1 MKRENTGRQRAV
13 IGAGALTVFLLCL
26 LLFFYIKY
34 ERSRTLR
41 AALQDLS
48 GDPLVFSE
56 ESGFFREGF
65 TLYLG
70 RNPDIPEDV
79 EIRYTLNGDEPT
91 ADSFLYKDGIDLK
104 KAVLQAKEE
113 AAAKETKKAKVIR
126 EADAEAKAKAAEQAR
141 LAQEQ
146 AKEESKEETKEQA
159 EKENKEEN
167 KEETRDETKEETA
180 GKAEASGEAVRPTIE
195 DGRETWER
203 AKWTVAADSGLR
215 PERTE
220 DGICVLPVRAC
231 LIQGEDK
238 SPIATKTFVIGEN
251 VDERYDVYVAS
262 LVTDSYNLFDYDNG
276 IMIPGSHY
284 ESDVADGVREDRAGN
299 FYQRGDE
306 WIKSGHVTLFS
317 PRGEVLLEEEAG
329 IAVAGYSSR
338 IIPTRTLRIEASK
351 AYGTSDDY
359 FHLGIFSDSEKKQGA
374 NPENT
379 SVKDSEKKQGDNP
392 ENGSVK
398 DSEKGSGDNP
408 ENSSVKDSEK
418 NSGKASGKD
427 SEKSSEKD
435 KEKDSGTDSGE
446 DIVKGSRKYSNP
458 EMEIFQKIKFRT
470 HGVPGYHIRSV
481 RNQYAKEL
489 TDECGFPGLTE
500 NRLGVVFLNGEFYTV
515 CDITPS
521 TTSDYVCRLFGLNV
535 PDGIEKY
542 SNSDVDVYTRSKI
555 IKLFTADLTQ
565 EANQQALEAKVDM
578 DNYLFYFALEV
589 LFNNADWPF
598 NNVTVWRYLGEE
610 DPDNPYTDG
619 RIRFLIEDM
628 DQILSNGLH
637 GDPTR
642 WSNELIDYLMKEK
655 GNTFYHVMQCTRYRD
670 KFLTYVDDLLR
681 TSFEPEH
688 ACAVLDRLY
697 AEMKREYILDYGDAF
712 WKEMEDTAETTKQ
725 NVREKEKLYREN
737 ITKYMELTDRYSVEI
752 EAGEGVSVTWNN
764 MNVSPGGTWTNDYY
778 CGTSF
783 TVTAHP
789 AEGYRLA
796 GWEVNGKAVEG
807 EGADGSSLTISD
819 ALSGKG
825 QDAVTVRVSAQK
837 EDKAEQ

>member
-34 ERSRTLR
+34 DRSRTLR

-48 GDPLVFSE
+48 GDSLYFSE

-70 RNPDIPEDV
+70 RNPGIPEDV

-91 ADSFLYKDGIDLK
+91 ADSFLYEDGIDLK
-104 KAVLQAKEE
+104 EAVRQAEEE
-113 AAAKETKKAKVIR
+113 AAAKEIRKAGVIR
-126 EADAEAKAKAAEQAR
+126 EADAEAKAKAAEEAR

-146 AKEESKEETKEQA
+146 AKEQAKEGTKEKEKEETKT
-159 EKENKEEN
+159 
-167 KEETRDETKEETA
+167 ETEEETA
-180 GKAEASGEAVRPTIE
+180 EKAEGSEEAARPTIE

-231 LIQGEDK
+231 LVQGEDK
-238 SPIATKTFVIGEN
+238 SPIVTKTYVIGEN

-359 FHLGIFSDSEKKQGA
+359 FHLGIFSDSE
-374 NPENT
+374 NT
-379 SVKDSEKKQGDNP
+379 
-392 ENGSVK
+392 
-398 DSEKGSGDNP
+398 
-408 ENSSVKDSEK
+408 
-418 NSGKASGKD
+418 SGKD
-427 SEKSSEKD
+427 SKNASGKNTENASKKNPDKSSGKD
-435 KEKDSGTDSGE
+435 PEKDSGTISGE
-446 DIVKGSRKYSNP
+446 DKGKDSKTVSNP
-458 EMEIFQKIKFRT
+458 ETEIFQKIKFRT

-521 TTSDYVCRLFGLNV
+521 TTADYVCRLFGLNV

-642 WSNELIDYLMKEK
+642 WSAELIDYLMKEK

-681 TSFEPEH
+681 TAFEPEH

-697 AEMKREYILDYGDAF
+697 AEMKKEYILDYGDAF

-737 ITKYMELTDRYSVEI
+737 ITKYMELTDRYSVRIQAE
-752 EAGEGVSVTWNN
+752 EGVSVTWNN
-764 MNVSPGGTWTNDYY
+764 MTVSPGGTWTNDYY
-778 CGTSF
+778 CDTAF

-789 AEGYRLA
+789 AEGYRLT

-825 QDAVTVRVSAQK
+825 QAAVTVRVSAQK
-837 EDKAEQ
+837 EDQAEQ

>member
-1 MKRENTGRQRAV
+1 MRRENSGRWRAELF
-13 IGAGALTVFLLCL
+13 AAAMTVFLLCL
-26 LLFFYIKY
+26 LLFFYFRY
-34 ERSRTLR
+34 EKSRTLHD
-41 AALQDLS
+41 ALQDLN
-48 GDPLVFSE
+48 GDPLFFSE

-70 RNPDIPEDV
+70 RNPDLPQDV
-79 EIRYTLNGDEPT
+79 QIRYTLNGDEPT
-91 ADSFLYKDGIDLK
+91 ADSFLYEDGIDLTEAALK
-104 KAVLQAKEE
+104 MGAE
-113 AAAKETKKAKVIR
+113 AAAREIRKAEVIR
-126 EADAEAKAKAAEQAR
+126 EADAAAKAAEEAL

-146 AKEESKEETKEQA
+146 AAAAGSTANNPAEQVSGDQSAKQIGGNPAEQPGEQPEKQPGGQSAEQSGEKEEASAEEKEKTSEET
-159 EKENKEEN
+159 
-167 KEETRDETKEETA
+167 
-180 GKAEASGEAVRPTIE
+180 RPTIE
-195 DGRETWER
+195 DGRESWER
-203 AKWTVAADSGLR
+203 EKWTAAADSGIR

-231 LIQGEDK
+231 LVQGEDR
-238 SPIATKTFVIGEN
+238 SPIVTKTYVIGEN
-251 VDERYDVYVAS
+251 VRDRYDVYVAS

-284 ESDVADGVREDRAGN
+284 LTDVANGVREDRAGN
-299 FYQRGDE
+299 FYQNGDE

-317 PRGEVLLEEEAG
+317 PGGEVLLEEDTG
-329 IAVAGYSSR
+329 LAVAGYSSR
-338 IIPTRTLRIEASK
+338 IIPTRTLRMEASK

-359 FHLGIFSDSEKKQGA
+359 FHLDIFSD
-374 NPENT
+374 P
-379 SVKDSEKKQGDNP
+379 
-392 ENGSVK
+392 
-398 DSEKGSGDNP
+398 EKGSGADT
-408 ENSSVKDSEK
+408 
-418 NSGKASGKD
+418 ASQIDLFK
-427 SEKSSEKD
+427 
-435 KEKDSGTDSGE
+435 
-446 DIVKGSRKYSNP
+446 
-458 EMEIFQKIKFRT
+458 KIKFRT
-470 HGVPGYHIRSV
+470 HGIPGYHIRSV

-515 CDITPS
+515 CDIAPS
-521 TTSDYVCRLFGLNV
+521 TTADYVCRLFNLNV

-542 SNSDVDVYTRSKI
+542 SGSDVDVYTRTKI

-610 DPDNPYTDG
+610 NPENPCTDG

-628 DQILSNGLH
+628 DQILTNGLH

-642 WSNELIDYLMKEK
+642 WSDELIDYLMKDK
-655 GNTFYHVMQCTRYRD
+655 GNTFHHVMECTRYRD
-670 KFLTYVDDLLR
+670 RFLTYVDDLLR
-681 TSFEPEH
+681 TAFEPDH

-697 AEMKREYILDYGDAF
+697 AEMKREYILDYGEAF

-725 NVREKEKLYREN
+725 NVREKESLYRKN
-737 ITKYMELTDRYSVEI
+737 ITKYMELTDRYQARI

-764 MNVSPGGTWTNDYY
+764 MTVSPGDTWTNDYY

-789 AEGYRLA
+789 ADGYRIA
-796 GWEVNGKAVEG
+796 GWEVNGKKVSG
-807 EGADGSSLTISD
+807 EGTDGNSLTVSD
-819 ALSGKG
+819 ALSESGAAG
-825 QDAVTVRVSAQK
+825 NAGTAAVTVRAV
-837 EDKAEQ
+837 AEAE

>member
-1 MKRENTGRQRAV
+1 MQGMAMNGYVTV
-13 IGAGALTVFLLCL
+13 IGGVNMDITAALTAPFVPADSVPGQVALGCGGVARNIAHNLRLMGHEVRFVSLFGGETFGEMCWRECQAIGLDLALSDRLEGQRNGLYLCVNDQTGDMIAAVADTDIVSHITPEFLESRIQVINASTAVVADTNIPMESL
-26 LLFFYIKY
+26 LYLIDHCTGAPLFVDAVSTAKAPRITTALQRSSLKRLHALKLNLKEAQAVTHCDTAIEAAAEGIPVIASDIEGLREAVQDNETGVLIESNPQNLANAIKDLLSMDIHAEESAIKPTQFDTSNPDYIKY
-34 ERSRTLR
+34 QENAGKNTENASKK
-41 AALQDLS
+41 
-48 GDPLVFSE
+48 
-56 ESGFFREGF
+56 
-65 TLYLG
+65 
-70 RNPDIPEDV
+70 NPD
-79 EIRYTLNGDEPT
+79 
-91 ADSFLYKDGIDLK
+91 
-104 KAVLQAKEE
+104 
-113 AAAKETKKAKVIR
+113 
-126 EADAEAKAKAAEQAR
+126 
-141 LAQEQ
+141 
-146 AKEESKEETKEQA
+146 
-159 EKENKEEN
+159 
-167 KEETRDETKEETA
+167 
-180 GKAEASGEAVRPTIE
+180 
-195 DGRETWER
+195 
-203 AKWTVAADSGLR
+203 
-215 PERTE
+215 
-220 DGICVLPVRAC
+220 
-231 LIQGEDK
+231 K
-238 SPIATKTFVIGEN
+238 S
-251 VDERYDVYVAS
+251 
-262 LVTDSYNLFDYDNG
+262 
-276 IMIPGSHY
+276 
-284 ESDVADGVREDRAGN
+284 
-299 FYQRGDE
+299 
-306 WIKSGHVTLFS
+306 
-317 PRGEVLLEEEAG
+317 
-329 IAVAGYSSR
+329 
-338 IIPTRTLRIEASK
+338 
-351 AYGTSDDY
+351 
-359 FHLGIFSDSEKKQGA
+359 
-374 NPENT
+374 
-379 SVKDSEKKQGDNP
+379 
-392 ENGSVK
+392 
-398 DSEKGSGDNP
+398 
-408 ENSSVKDSEK
+408 
-418 NSGKASGKD
+418 SGKD
-427 SEKSSEKD
+427 P
-435 KEKDSGTDSGE
+435 EKDSGTISGE
-446 DIVKGSRKYSNP
+446 DKGKDSKTVSNP
-458 EMEIFQKIKFRT
+458 ETEIFQKIKFRT

-521 TTSDYVCRLFGLNV
+521 TTADYVCRLFGLNV

-642 WSNELIDYLMKEK
+642 WSAELIDYLMKEK

-681 TSFEPEH
+681 TAFEPEH

-697 AEMKREYILDYGDAF
+697 AEMKKEYILDYGDAF

-737 ITKYMELTDRYSVEI
+737 ITKYMELTDRYSVRIQAE
-752 EAGEGVSVTWNN
+752 EGVSVTWNN
-764 MNVSPGGTWTNDYY
+764 MTVSPGGTWTNDYY
-778 CGTSF
+778 CDTAF

-789 AEGYRLA
+789 AEGYRLT

-825 QDAVTVRVSAQK
+825 QAAVTVRVSAQK
-837 EDKAEQ
+837 EDQAEQ

>member
-1 MKRENTGRQRAV
+1 M
-13 IGAGALTVFLLCL
+13 
-26 LLFFYIKY
+26 
-34 ERSRTLR
+34 
-41 AALQDLS
+41 
-48 GDPLVFSE
+48 
-56 ESGFFREGF
+56 
-65 TLYLG
+65 
-70 RNPDIPEDV
+70 
-79 EIRYTLNGDEPT
+79 
-91 ADSFLYKDGIDLK
+91 
-104 KAVLQAKEE
+104 
-113 AAAKETKKAKVIR
+113 
-126 EADAEAKAKAAEQAR
+126 
-141 LAQEQ
+141 
-146 AKEESKEETKEQA
+146 
-159 EKENKEEN
+159 
-167 KEETRDETKEETA
+167 
-180 GKAEASGEAVRPTIE
+180 
-195 DGRETWER
+195 
-203 AKWTVAADSGLR
+203 
-215 PERTE
+215 
-220 DGICVLPVRAC
+220 LPVRAC

-238 SPIATKTFVIGEN
+238 SPIVTKTYVIGEN

-359 FHLGIFSDSEKKQGA
+359 FHLGIFSDSEKKQGE
-374 NPENT
+374 NPENA
-379 SVKDSEKKQGDNP
+379 SVKDSD
-392 ENGSVK
+392 
-398 DSEKGSGDNP
+398 KG
-408 ENSSVKDSEK
+408 
-418 NSGKASGKD
+418 SGKD
-427 SEKSSEKD
+427 SENTSKK
-435 KEKDSGTDSGE
+435 
-446 DIVKGSRKYSNP
+446 NP
-458 EMEIFQKIKFRT
+458 ETEIFQKIKFRT

-565 EANQQALEAKVDM
+565 EANQQAREAKVDM

-610 DPDNPYTDG
+610 EPDNPYTVG

-670 KFLTYVDDLLR
+670 KFITYVDDLLS
-681 TSFEPEH
+681 TAFEPEH

-764 MNVSPGGTWTNDYY
+764 MNVSPGGTWPNDYY

-783 TVTAHP
+783 TVPAHP

-796 GWEVNGKAVEG
+796 GWEVNAKAVEG

-825 QDAVTVRVSAQK
+825 KDAVTVRVSAQK

>member
-1 MKRENTGRQRAV
+1 MRSLFIYVCEDKVMGTSMKRENTGRQRAV

-34 ERSRTLR
+34 DRSRTLR

-48 GDPLVFSE
+48 GDPLLFSE

-91 ADSFLYKDGIDLK
+91 ADSFLYEDGIDLK

-146 AKEESKEETKEQA
+146 AKEETKEETKKQA
-159 EKENKEEN
+159 EEEPKEETKEEN

-180 GKAEASGEAVRPTIE
+180 EKAEASGEAARPTIE

-238 SPIATKTFVIGEN
+238 SPIVTKTYVIGEN

-359 FHLGIFSDSEKKQGA
+359 FHLGIFSDSEKKQGE
-374 NPENT
+374 NPENA
-379 SVKDSEKKQGDNP
+379 
-392 ENGSVK
+392 SVK
-398 DSEKGSGDNP
+398 DSEKGSG
-408 ENSSVKDSEK
+408 KDSENTSK
-418 NSGKASGKD
+418 K
-427 SEKSSEKD
+427 
-435 KEKDSGTDSGE
+435 
-446 DIVKGSRKYSNP
+446 NP
-458 EMEIFQKIKFRT
+458 ETEIFQKIKFRT

-500 NRLGVVFLNGEFYTV
+500 NRLGVVFLKGEFYTV

-598 NNVTVWRYLGEE
+598 NNVTVWRYLGEK

-764 MNVSPGGTWTNDYY
+764 MNISPGGTWTNDYY

-825 QDAVTVRVSAQK
+825 KDAVTVRVSAQK

>member
-1 MKRENTGRQRAV
+1 MRRENSGRWRAELF
-13 IGAGALTVFLLCL
+13 AAAMTVFLLCL
-26 LLFFYIKY
+26 LLFFYFRY
-34 ERSRTLR
+34 EKSRTLHD
-41 AALQDLS
+41 ALQDLN
-48 GDPLVFSE
+48 GDPLFFSE

-70 RNPDIPEDV
+70 RNPDLPQDV

-91 ADSFLYKDGIDLK
+91 ADSFLYEDGIDLTE
-104 KAVLQAKEE
+104 AVLKMGEE
-113 AAAKETKKAKVIR
+113 AAAREIRKAEVIR
-126 EADAEAKAKAAEQAR
+126 EADAAAKAAEEAL

-146 AKEESKEETKEQA
+146 AAAAGSTANNPAEQVSGDQSAKQIGGNPAEQPGEQPEKQPGGQSAEQSGEKEEASAEEKEKTSEET
-159 EKENKEEN
+159 
-167 KEETRDETKEETA
+167 
-180 GKAEASGEAVRPTIE
+180 RPTIE
-195 DGRETWER
+195 DGRESWER
-203 AKWTVAADSGLR
+203 EKWTAAADSGIR

-231 LIQGEDK
+231 LVQGEDR
-238 SPIATKTFVIGEN
+238 SPIVTKTYVIGEN
-251 VDERYDVYVAS
+251 VRDRYDVYVAS
-262 LVTDSYNLFDYDNG
+262 VVTDSYNLFDYDNG

-284 ESDVADGVREDRAGN
+284 LTDVANGVREDRAGN
-299 FYQRGDE
+299 FYQNGDE

-317 PRGEVLLEEEAG
+317 PGGEVLLEEDTG
-329 IAVAGYSSR
+329 LAVAGYSSR
-338 IIPTRTLRIEASK
+338 IIPTRTLRMEASK

-359 FHLGIFSDSEKKQGA
+359 FHLDIFSD
-374 NPENT
+374 P
-379 SVKDSEKKQGDNP
+379 
-392 ENGSVK
+392 
-398 DSEKGSGDNP
+398 EKGPGADT
-408 ENSSVKDSEK
+408 
-418 NSGKASGKD
+418 ASQIDLFK
-427 SEKSSEKD
+427 
-435 KEKDSGTDSGE
+435 
-446 DIVKGSRKYSNP
+446 
-458 EMEIFQKIKFRT
+458 KIKFRT
-470 HGVPGYHIRSV
+470 HGIPGYHIRSV

-515 CDITPS
+515 CDIAPS
-521 TTSDYVCRLFGLNV
+521 TTADYVCRLFNLNV

-542 SNSDVDVYTRSKI
+542 SGSDVDVYTRTKI

-610 DPDNPYTDG
+610 NPENPCTDG

-628 DQILSNGLH
+628 DQILTNGLH

-642 WSNELIDYLMKEK
+642 WSDELIDYLMKDK
-655 GNTFYHVMQCTRYRD
+655 GNTFHHVMECTRYRD
-670 KFLTYVDDLLR
+670 RFLTYVDDLLR
-681 TSFEPEH
+681 TAFEPDH

-697 AEMKREYILDYGDAF
+697 AEMKREYILDYGEAF

-725 NVREKEKLYREN
+725 NVREKESLYRKN
-737 ITKYMELTDRYSVEI
+737 ITKYMELTDRYQARI

-764 MNVSPGGTWTNDYY
+764 MTVSPGDTWTNDYY

-789 AEGYRLA
+789 ADGYRIA
-796 GWEVNGKAVEG
+796 GWEVNGKKVSG
-807 EGADGSSLTISD
+807 EGTDGNSLTISD
-819 ALSGKG
+819 ALSESGAAG
-825 QDAVTVRVSAQK
+825 NAGTAAVTVRAV
-837 EDKAEQ
+837 AEAE

>member
-34 ERSRTLR
+34 DRSRTLR

-48 GDPLVFSE
+48 GAPLLFSE

-70 RNPDIPEDV
+70 SNPDIPKDV

-91 ADSFLYKDGIDLK
+91 VDSFLYEDGIDLK
-104 KAVLQAKEE
+104 EAVLQAKEE

-159 EKENKEEN
+159 EEEAKDKTKEEN

-180 GKAEASGEAVRPTIE
+180 EKAEASGEAARPTIE

-231 LIQGEDK
+231 LRQGEDK
-238 SPIATKTFVIGEN
+238 SPIVTKTYVIGEN

-359 FHLGIFSDSEKKQGA
+359 FHLGIFSDSEK
-374 NPENT
+374 NPGN
-379 SVKDSEKKQGDNP
+379 
-392 ENGSVK
+392 
-398 DSEKGSGDNP
+398 
-408 ENSSVKDSEK
+408 
-418 NSGKASGKD
+418 ASGKD
-427 SEKSSEKD
+427 STIVPEKDPENASGKNPDKSSGKAS
-435 KEKDSGTDSGE
+435 EKDSGTTSGE
-446 DIVKGSRKYSNP
+446 DKAKDSKTVSNP
-458 EMEIFQKIKFRT
+458 ETEIFQKIKFRT

-796 GWEVNGKAVEG
+796 GWEVNGKAVED

>member
-1 MKRENTGRQRAV
+1 MRRENSGRWRAELF
-13 IGAGALTVFLLCL
+13 AAAMTVFLLCL
-26 LLFFYIKY
+26 LLFFYFRY
-34 ERSRTLR
+34 EKSRTLHD
-41 AALQDLS
+41 ALQDLN
-48 GDPLVFSE
+48 GDPLFFSE

-70 RNPDIPEDV
+70 RNPDLPQDV

-91 ADSFLYKDGIDLK
+91 ADSFLYEDGIDLTE
-104 KAVLQAKEE
+104 AVLKMGEE
-113 AAAKETKKAKVIR
+113 AAAREIRKAEVIR
-126 EADAEAKAKAAEQAR
+126 EADAAAKAAEEAL

-146 AKEESKEETKEQA
+146 AAAAGSTANNPAEQASGDQAAKQEGEQA
-159 EKENKEEN
+159 EEQAGEQPAGQSADQSGEKEEASAEE
-167 KEETRDETKEETA
+167 KEKASEET
-180 GKAEASGEAVRPTIE
+180 RPTIE
-195 DGRETWER
+195 DGRESWER
-203 AKWTVAADSGLR
+203 EKWTAAADSGIR

-231 LIQGEDK
+231 LVQGEDR
-238 SPIATKTFVIGEN
+238 SPIVTKTYVIGEN
-251 VDERYDVYVAS
+251 VRDRYDVYVAS
-262 LVTDSYNLFDYDNG
+262 VVTDSYNLFDYDNG

-284 ESDVADGVREDRAGN
+284 LTDVANGVREDRAGN
-299 FYQRGDE
+299 FYQNGDE

-317 PRGEVLLEEEAG
+317 PGGEVLLEEDTG
-329 IAVAGYSSR
+329 LAVAGYSSR
-338 IIPTRTLRIEASK
+338 IIPTRTLRMEASK

-359 FHLGIFSDSEKKQGA
+359 FHLDIFSD
-374 NPENT
+374 P
-379 SVKDSEKKQGDNP
+379 
-392 ENGSVK
+392 
-398 DSEKGSGDNP
+398 EKGPGADT
-408 ENSSVKDSEK
+408 
-418 NSGKASGKD
+418 ASQIDLFK
-427 SEKSSEKD
+427 
-435 KEKDSGTDSGE
+435 
-446 DIVKGSRKYSNP
+446 
-458 EMEIFQKIKFRT
+458 KIKFRT
-470 HGVPGYHIRSV
+470 HGIPGYHIRSV

-515 CDITPS
+515 CDIAPS
-521 TTSDYVCRLFGLNV
+521 TTADYVCRLFNLNV

-542 SNSDVDVYTRSKI
+542 SGSDVDVYTRTKI

-610 DPDNPYTDG
+610 NPENPCTDG

-628 DQILSNGLH
+628 DQILTNGLH

-642 WSNELIDYLMKEK
+642 WSDELIDYLMKDK
-655 GNTFYHVMQCTRYRD
+655 GNTFHHVMECTRYRD
-670 KFLTYVDDLLR
+670 RFLTYVDDLLR
-681 TSFEPEH
+681 TAFEPDH

-697 AEMKREYILDYGDAF
+697 AEMKREYILDYGEAF

-725 NVREKEKLYREN
+725 NVREKESLYRKN
-737 ITKYMELTDRYSVEI
+737 ITKYMELTDRYQARI

-764 MNVSPGGTWTNDYY
+764 MTVSSGDTWTNDYY

-789 AEGYRLA
+789 ADGYRIA
-796 GWEVNGKAVEG
+796 GWEVNGKKVSG
-807 EGADGSSLTISD
+807 EGTDGNSLTISD
-819 ALSGKG
+819 ALSESGAAG
-825 QDAVTVRVSAQK
+825 NAGTAAVTVRAV
-837 EDKAEQ
+837 AEAE

>member
-34 ERSRTLR
+34 DRSRTLR
-41 AALQDLS
+41 AALQDLR
-48 GDPLVFSE
+48 GDPLLFSE

-104 KAVLQAKEE
+104 EAVLQAKEE

-159 EKENKEEN
+159 EEEAKDKTKEEN
-167 KEETRDETKEETA
+167 KEDTRDETKEETA
-180 GKAEASGEAVRPTIE
+180 EKAEASGEAARPTIE

-238 SPIATKTFVIGEN
+238 SPIVTKTYVIGEN

-359 FHLGIFSDSEKKQGA
+359 FHLGIFSDSEK
-374 NPENT
+374 NPGN
-379 SVKDSEKKQGDNP
+379 
-392 ENGSVK
+392 
-398 DSEKGSGDNP
+398 
-408 ENSSVKDSEK
+408 
-418 NSGKASGKD
+418 ASGKD
-427 SEKSSEKD
+427 STIVPEKDPENASGKNPDKSSGKAS
-435 KEKDSGTDSGE
+435 EKDSGTTSGE
-446 DIVKGSRKYSNP
+446 DKAKDSKTVSNP
-458 EMEIFQKIKFRT
+458 ETEIFQKIKFRT

-778 CGTSF
+778 CGTAF

-789 AEGYRLA
+789 AEGYRLT

-825 QDAVTVRVSAQK
+825 QDAVKVRVLAQK
-837 EDKAEQ
+837 EDQAE

>member
-1 MKRENTGRQRAV
+1 MRRENSGRWRAELF
-13 IGAGALTVFLLCL
+13 AAAMTVFLLCL
-26 LLFFYIKY
+26 LLFFYFRY
-34 ERSRTLR
+34 EKSRTLHD
-41 AALQDLS
+41 ALQDLN
-48 GDPLVFSE
+48 GDPLFFSE

-70 RNPDIPEDV
+70 RNPDLPQDV

-91 ADSFLYKDGIDLK
+91 ADSFLYEDGIDLTE
-104 KAVLQAKEE
+104 AVLKMGEE
-113 AAAKETKKAKVIR
+113 AAAREIRKAEVIR
-126 EADAEAKAKAAEQAR
+126 EADAAAKAAEEAL

-146 AKEESKEETKEQA
+146 AAAAGSTANNPAEQVSGDQSAKQIGGNPAEQPGEQPEKQPGGQSAEQSGEKEAASAEEKEKTSEET
-159 EKENKEEN
+159 
-167 KEETRDETKEETA
+167 
-180 GKAEASGEAVRPTIE
+180 RPTIE
-195 DGRETWER
+195 DGRESWER
-203 AKWTVAADSGLR
+203 EKWTAAADSGIR

-231 LIQGEDK
+231 LVQGEDR
-238 SPIATKTFVIGEN
+238 SPIVTKTYVIGEN
-251 VDERYDVYVAS
+251 VRDRYDVYVAS
-262 LVTDSYNLFDYDNG
+262 VVTDSYNLFDYDNG

-284 ESDVADGVREDRAGN
+284 LTDVANGVREDRAGN
-299 FYQRGDE
+299 FYQNGDE

-317 PRGEVLLEEEAG
+317 PGGEVLLEEDTG
-329 IAVAGYSSR
+329 LAVAGYSSR
-338 IIPTRTLRIEASK
+338 IIPTRTLRMEASK

-359 FHLGIFSDSEKKQGA
+359 FHLDIFSD
-374 NPENT
+374 P
-379 SVKDSEKKQGDNP
+379 
-392 ENGSVK
+392 
-398 DSEKGSGDNP
+398 EKGSGADT
-408 ENSSVKDSEK
+408 
-418 NSGKASGKD
+418 ASQIDLFK
-427 SEKSSEKD
+427 
-435 KEKDSGTDSGE
+435 
-446 DIVKGSRKYSNP
+446 
-458 EMEIFQKIKFRT
+458 KIKFRT
-470 HGVPGYHIRSV
+470 HGIPGYHIRSV

-515 CDITPS
+515 CDIAPS
-521 TTSDYVCRLFGLNV
+521 TTADYVCRLFNLNV

-542 SNSDVDVYTRSKI
+542 SGSDVDVYTRTKI

-610 DPDNPYTDG
+610 NPENPCTDG

-628 DQILSNGLH
+628 DQILTNGLH

-642 WSNELIDYLMKEK
+642 WSDELIDYLMKDK
-655 GNTFYHVMQCTRYRD
+655 GNTFHHVMECTRYRD
-670 KFLTYVDDLLR
+670 RFLTYVDDLLR
-681 TSFEPEH
+681 TAFEPDH

-697 AEMKREYILDYGDAF
+697 AEMKREYILDYGEAF

-725 NVREKEKLYREN
+725 NVREKESLYRKN
-737 ITKYMELTDRYSVEI
+737 ITKYMELTDRYQARI

-764 MNVSPGGTWTNDYY
+764 MTVSPGDTWTNDYY

-789 AEGYRLA
+789 ADGYRIA
-796 GWEVNGKAVEG
+796 GWEVNGKKVSG
-807 EGADGSSLTISD
+807 EGTDGNSLTISD
-819 ALSGKG
+819 ALSESGAAG
-825 QDAVTVRVSAQK
+825 NAGTAAVTVRAV
-837 EDKAEQ
+837 AEAE

>member
-1 MKRENTGRQRAV
+1 MRSLFIYVCEDKVMGTSMKRENTGRQRAV

-26 LLFFYIKY
+26 LLFFYIK
-34 ERSRTLR
+34 R
-41 AALQDLS
+41 AALQDLR
-48 GDPLVFSE
+48 GDPLLFSE

-91 ADSFLYKDGIDLK
+91 ADSFLYEDGIDLK
-104 KAVLQAKEE
+104 MAVLQAEEE

-159 EKENKEEN
+159 EEDTKEEAKGQAEEEP
-167 KEETRDETKEETA
+167 KEETKEETA
-180 GKAEASGEAVRPTIE
+180 EKAEASGEAARPTIE

-231 LIQGEDK
+231 LVQGEDK
-238 SPIATKTFVIGEN
+238 SPIVTKTYVIGEN

-284 ESDVADGVREDRAGN
+284 ESDVAEGVREDRAGN

-317 PRGEVLLEEEAG
+317 PRGEVLLEEDAG

-359 FHLGIFSDSEKKQGA
+359 FHLGIFSDPEKDPG
-374 NPENT
+374 N
-379 SVKDSEKKQGDNP
+379 
-392 ENGSVK
+392 
-398 DSEKGSGDNP
+398 
-408 ENSSVKDSEK
+408 
-418 NSGKASGKD
+418 ASGKD
-427 SEKSSEKD
+427 LQIASKKNLDKSSGKD
-435 KEKDSGTDSGE
+435 SEKDSGTDSGE
-446 DIVKGSRKYSNP
+446 DKGKDPKTVSNP

-521 TTSDYVCRLFGLNV
+521 TTSDYVCRLFNLNV

-565 EANQQALEAKVDM
+565 EANQKALEEKVDM

-628 DQILSNGLH
+628 DQILTNGLH

-642 WSNELIDYLMKEK
+642 WSTELIDYLMKEK

-697 AEMKREYILDYGDAF
+697 GEMKREYILDYGDAF

-737 ITKYMELTDRYSVEI
+737 ITKYMELTDRYSIGI

-764 MNVSPGGTWTNDYY
+764 MTLSPGGTWTNDYY

-783 TVTAHP
+783 TVTAHS
-789 AEGYRLA
+789 AEGYRLT
-796 GWEVNGKAVEG
+796 GWEVNGKVVEG

-819 ALSGKG
+819 ALGGKG
-825 QDAVTVRVSAQK
+825 RKGQVTVTVRARA
-837 EDKAEQ
+837 EAEQ

>member
-1 MKRENTGRQRAV
+1 M
-13 IGAGALTVFLLCL
+13 FLLCL

-70 RNPDIPEDV
+70 RNPDIPEDI
-79 EIRYTLNGDEPT
+79 EIRYTLNGDDPT
-91 ADSFLYKDGIDLK
+91 ADSFLYEDGIDLK

-159 EKENKEEN
+159 EEEAKDKTKEEN

-180 GKAEASGEAVRPTIE
+180 EKAEASGEAARPTIE

-238 SPIATKTFVIGEN
+238 SPIVTKTYVIGEN

-359 FHLGIFSDSEKKQGA
+359 FHLGIFSDSEK
-374 NPENT
+374 NPGN
-379 SVKDSEKKQGDNP
+379 
-392 ENGSVK
+392 
-398 DSEKGSGDNP
+398 
-408 ENSSVKDSEK
+408 
-418 NSGKASGKD
+418 ASGKD
-427 SEKSSEKD
+427 STIVPEKDPENASGKNPDKSSGKAS
-435 KEKDSGTDSGE
+435 EKDSGTTSGE
-446 DIVKGSRKYSNP
+446 DKAKDSKTVSNP
-458 EMEIFQKIKFRT
+458 ETEIFQKIKFRT

-598 NNVTVWRYLGEE
+598 NNVTVWRYLGEA

-642 WSNELIDYLMKEK
+642 WSAELIDYLMKEK

-697 AEMKREYILDYGDAF
+697 AEMEREYILDYGEAF

-737 ITKYMELTDRYSVEI
+737 ITKYMELTDRYSVRIQAE
-752 EAGEGVSVTWNN
+752 EGVSVTWNN
-764 MNVSPGGTWTNDYY
+764 MTVSPGGTWNNDYY

-789 AEGYRLA
+789 AEGYRFV

-819 ALSGKG
+819 SLSGKG
-825 QDAVTVRVSAQK
+825 QDAVKVRVLAQK
-837 EDKAEQ
+837 EDQAE